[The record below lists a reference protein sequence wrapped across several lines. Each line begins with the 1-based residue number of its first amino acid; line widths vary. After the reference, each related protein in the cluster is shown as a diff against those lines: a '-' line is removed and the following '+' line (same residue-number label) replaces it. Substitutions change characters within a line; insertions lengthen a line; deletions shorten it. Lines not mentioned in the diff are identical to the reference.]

1 MDHWDKETD
10 RMKNYHSEWPD
21 RRKMRQINGR
31 LLAAKK
37 VNERIQKMT
46 QSTKNSIT

>member
-21 RRKMRQINGR
+21 RRERRQINGG
-31 LLAAKK
+31 LLPAKK
-37 VNERIQKMT
+37 GNERIRKMT
-46 QSTKNSIT
+46 SNAKNSIT